1 MAILSYTSEE
11 SQIRE
16 ARQISFDVPDDMNI
30 FELKIM
36 CVRLAHAMGYSP
48 NSVKK
53 AFGETDYETE
63 SDKDFSEFLQ
73 SINVLTGSLAGEY

>member
-16 ARQISFDVPDDMNI
+16 AKQISFDVPDDMNI
-30 FELKIM
+30 YELKVM
-36 CVRLAHAMGYSP
+36 CVRLAHSMGYHP

-53 AFGETDYETE
+53 AFGELDYETE
-63 SDKDFSEFLQ
+63 SEKDFKNFL
-73 SINVLTGSLAGEY
+73 SSLNVLTGSLAE